1 MSEFRVERDTMGEVR
16 VPARAYWGAQT
27 QRAVENFPVSGR
39 RFGRSFILAIAHVK
53 GACAEANLALK
64 PARMT
69 PEIARAIRDACA
81 EVAAGRHDDQ
91 FPVDVFQTGSG
102 TSTNMNANEVIANLA
117 NEKLG
122 GARGTYRPVHPND
135 HVNMSQSSNDVIP
148 TVAHLAALLALRDEL
163 YPALDRLRESLEKKA
178 REFDGVVKL
187 GRTHLMDAMPVRLGQ
202 EFGGYAAQVARGR
215 EQIERAAQ
223 GLLELA
229 IGGTA
234 VGTGINAHPEFGGR
248 VAAILSRALGLPV
261 REARNHFEAQGAR
274 DDLVMVSGALK
285 GLACALIKIA
295 NDVRW
300 MGSGPVGG
308 LGELFLP
315 DLQPGSSIMP
325 GKVNPVMSE
334 MLIQAAA
341 QAIGNDLAVT
351 LGGQSGNF
359 ELNVSIPV
367 MIHNVLESISL
378 LSAGCR
384 LFAARCVDGLR
395 ANEERCAELLEKNPI
410 SATVLNPVIGYERA
424 AKLVKEA
431 LARRMSV
438 KKLAVEQGLV
448 RPEEADRIFD
458 FRKMTEPGETAGGGG
473 GGG

>member
-1 MSEFRVERDTMGEVR
+1 
-16 VPARAYWGAQT
+16 
-27 QRAVENFPVSGR
+27 
-39 RFGRSFILAIAHVK
+39 
-53 GACAEANLALK
+53 
-64 PARMT
+64 
-69 PEIARAIRDACA
+69 
-81 EVAAGRHDDQ
+81 
-91 FPVDVFQTGSG
+91 
-102 TSTNMNANEVIANLA
+102 
-117 NEKLG
+117 
-122 GARGTYRPVHPND
+122 
-135 HVNMSQSSNDVIP
+135 
-148 TVAHLAALLALRDEL
+148 
-163 YPALDRLRESLEKKA
+163 
-178 REFDGVVKL
+178 
-187 GRTHLMDAMPVRLGQ
+187 
-202 EFGGYAAQVARGR
+202 
-215 EQIERAAQ
+215 
-223 GLLELA
+223 
-229 IGGTA
+229 
-234 VGTGINAHPEFGGR
+234 
-248 VAAILSRALGLPV
+248 
-261 REARNHFEAQGAR
+261 
-274 DDLVMVSGALK
+274 
-285 GLACALIKIA
+285 
-295 NDVRW
+295 

-334 MLIQAAA
+334 MVIQAAA

-424 AKLVKEA
+424 ARLVKEA
-431 LARRMSV
+431 LVRRMSV

-473 GGG
+473 GG